1 VDDEVSWGLAITDGM
16 VVIADAEAV
25 VPCWTWV
32 PRGCE
37 RVVVE
42 DGTLGEIG
50 WVA

>member
-1 VDDEVSWGLAITDGM
+1 VDNEVSWGPVIADG
-16 VVIADAEAV
+16 VAVIADAEAA

-32 PRGCE
+32 PRGYE